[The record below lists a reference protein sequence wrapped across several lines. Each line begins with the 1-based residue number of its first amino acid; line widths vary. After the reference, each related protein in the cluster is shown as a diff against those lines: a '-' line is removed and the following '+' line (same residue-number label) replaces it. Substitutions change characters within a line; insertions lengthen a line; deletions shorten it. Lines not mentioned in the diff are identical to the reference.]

1 VIAAPANLEWL
12 CRDTRSR
19 IASYLWENAMKL
31 RNVSASTLFASL
43 LAVGVTFGGAAMAQ
57 GNHQQYG
64 GGQGG
69 GQQGQWGQ
77 QGQQDG
83 YYGSSYGSYGPRQP
97 GWRWQQRCW
106 IERIPGSGLGPQ
118 RVCR

>member
-1 VIAAPANLEWL
+1 
-12 CRDTRSR
+12 
-19 IASYLWENAMKL
+19 MKL
-31 RNVSASTLFASL
+31 KNALAGTLSAGL

-57 GNHQQYG
+57 GYHQQYG

-83 YYGSSYGSYGPRQP
+83 YYGSSYGSYGPGQP
-97 GWRWQQRCW
+97 GWRWHQRRCW